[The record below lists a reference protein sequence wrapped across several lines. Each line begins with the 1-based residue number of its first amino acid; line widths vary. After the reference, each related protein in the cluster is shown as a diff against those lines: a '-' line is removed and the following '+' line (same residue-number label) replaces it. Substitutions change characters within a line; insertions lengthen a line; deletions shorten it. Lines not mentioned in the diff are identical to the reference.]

1 MQPRPSPDSSAELG
15 LEVNAQKMVARTAA
29 PGSRPGFQALGKAP
43 APCGAP
49 ETQLTNSF
57 PEHAFQQMPN
67 HTARELSN
75 DPHLPGISTSNHKA
89 PHSKS

>member
-1 MQPRPSPDSSAELG
+1 MQLRRSDSSAELG
-15 LEVNAQKMVARTAA
+15 LEVNAQEMVAGAA
-29 PGSRPGFQALGKAP
+29 AQGSRPGLQALGKAP
-43 APCGAP
+43 ACGAP

-75 DPHLPGISTSNHKA
+75 DPHLPGISTSNYKA
-89 PHSKS
+89 LHSKP